1 MDNVYGTITVMRNN
15 EKKILVGNA
24 ESVRSRITVTVK
36 RVLKY

>member
-1 MDNVYGTITVMRNN
+1 MDNVYGTITIMRNN
-15 EKKILVGNA
+15 GKKILVGNS